1 MLIDKFS
8 NYQIFKS
15 SNQPMFPKVILK
27 SGKEKSILRRHPWIF
42 SGAVFGVTREVKD
55 GEFVDVVDAKNH
67 HLGTGL
73 FSDKGSIVVR
83 ILTFGNEVFD
93 A

>member
-27 SGKEKSILRRHPWIF
+27 PGKERSILRRHPWIF
-42 SGAVFGVTREVKD
+42 SGAVYGVSREIHD
-55 GEFVDVVDAKNH
+55 GELVAVVDAKNQ
-67 HLGTGL
+67 HLGSGF

-83 ILTFGNEVFD
+83 ML
-93 A
+93 